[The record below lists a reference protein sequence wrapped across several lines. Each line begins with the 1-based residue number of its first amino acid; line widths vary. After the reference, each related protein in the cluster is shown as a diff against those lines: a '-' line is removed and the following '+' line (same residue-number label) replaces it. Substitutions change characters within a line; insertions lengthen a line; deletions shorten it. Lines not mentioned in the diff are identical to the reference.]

1 MSDEER
7 VVRRQRK
14 AAITRH
20 LGTLERLVAEED
32 VDDVKER
39 LDIVKGSFRDFEIAH
54 DLYHDGLVDDDDIE
68 ESDSWFQQVQT
79 NYVAGVRSAKAWLK
93 TREDDGAIEREV
105 AVDRSDMMSA
115 ITQSDLIN
123 SLNVPKV
130 EIDKFEGNPL
140 DYLTFM
146 AIFDEVVHTKV
157 MDGQVKLTRL
167 LQYTSGPAKMAI
179 KNCALIGGDAGYA
192 QARAIL
198 KNRYGNSHLVSHM
211 IISDL
216 KNGKRITKAN
226 ELQQLADEL
235 STALTALGQ
244 LGKCAELN
252 TQQSIIDILQRCQ
265 PYVRN
270 NWRKKALDCK
280 RRNDVYP
287 AFDEFV
293 AFVQN
298 IASEACD
305 PVYGA
310 VSTKSHDGVRG
321 ENYATVANDV
331 SAAPNDYTAVAN
343 VSAAPNNYTTVANN
357 VSAAPNS
364 ASGPRQNSARMPEH
378 SRGSSDQPCVVCA
391 QPHRLY
397 NCDTF
402 KRMRPDERFNVARQC
417 KLCFNCLLPNHCS
430 NACRKQS
437 VCPVP
442 GCGRKHSKFLHVY
455 RDNVDPVT
463 NAGYH
468 SNDNDSNQLGVA
480 SNMSVNRTCS
490 SVYLPIV
497 PVIINDQCKVYA
509 LLDTGSTNTFVTQQL
524 ATKLKLKGKEVSYS
538 MSTLGHSSEV
548 SSKTVSINV
557 TSVDANEKLK
567 ADNVLIVGSIPVR
580 YPTNSVDINVCP
592 HLADL
597 PMSRVGNDVRVDVLI
612 GMDNAFAVMPL
623 EVRCGSSDRRQPYAT
638 RTLFGW
644 SLNGPVDNK
653 SCLQV
658 SSHFVDLGREMD
670 RLLEVEALDEDALSL
685 SYEVRKVP
693 DLWDREIEYEDGHDV
708 IPIPWKDET
717 ATMPNNKYA
726 ATSRLNNLIG
736 CPHKTVMLEE
746 YSGQLKKMEMD
757 GYAEKVPVEETYA
770 QDDKV
775 CYFPHHAVV
784 SAAKHRE
791 VCLHNQCIQGPEL
804 VTYTVCRS
812 FYADDM
818 LRPVRTREEAADV
831 IRGTKQE
838 LKYDGLNLTK
848 YTVNDTQLLESIV
861 ITDQAKEV
869 NVGSR
874 AEFSRN
880 LRQRDREKVVRA
892 AQRQEVDWTFKAEME

>member
-1 MSDEER
+1 
-7 VVRRQRK
+7 
-14 AAITRH
+14 
-20 LGTLERLVAEED
+20 
-32 VDDVKER
+32 
-39 LDIVKGSFRDFEIAH
+39 
-54 DLYHDGLVDDDDIE
+54 
-68 ESDSWFQQVQT
+68 
-79 NYVAGVRSAKAWLK
+79 
-93 TREDDGAIEREV
+93 
-105 AVDRSDMMSA
+105 
-115 ITQSDLIN
+115 
-123 SLNVPKV
+123 
-130 EIDKFEGNPL
+130 
-140 DYLTFM
+140 
-146 AIFDEVVHTKV
+146 
-157 MDGQVKLTRL
+157 
-167 LQYTSGPAKMAI
+167 
-179 KNCALIGGDAGYA
+179 
-192 QARAIL
+192 
-198 KNRYGNSHLVSHM
+198 
-211 IISDL
+211 
-216 KNGKRITKAN
+216 
-226 ELQQLADEL
+226 
-235 STALTALGQ
+235 
-244 LGKCAELN
+244 
-252 TQQSIIDILQRCQ
+252 
-265 PYVRN
+265 
-270 NWRKKALDCK
+270 
-280 RRNDVYP
+280 
-287 AFDEFV
+287 
-293 AFVQN
+293 
-298 IASEACD
+298 
-305 PVYGA
+305 
-310 VSTKSHDGVRG
+310 
-321 ENYATVANDV
+321 
-331 SAAPNDYTAVAN
+331 
-343 VSAAPNNYTTVANN
+343 
-357 VSAAPNS
+357 
-364 ASGPRQNSARMPEH
+364 
-378 SRGSSDQPCVVCA
+378 
-391 QPHRLY
+391 
-397 NCDTF
+397 
-402 KRMRPDERFNVARQC
+402 
-417 KLCFNCLLPNHCS
+417 
-430 NACRKQS
+430 
-437 VCPVP
+437 
-442 GCGRKHSKFLHVY
+442 
-455 RDNVDPVT
+455 
-463 NAGYH
+463 
-468 SNDNDSNQLGVA
+468 
-480 SNMSVNRTCS
+480 MSVNRTFS

-509 LLDTGSTNTFVTQQL
+509 LLDTGSTNTFVTQRL
-524 ATKLKLKGKEVSYS
+524 ATQLKLKGKEVSYS

-548 SSKTVSINV
+548 SSKTVSTNV

-693 DLWDREIEYEDGHDV
+693 DLWDREIEYEDEHDV

-726 ATSRLNNLIG
+726 ATSRLNNLIS
-736 CPHKTVMLEE
+736 CPRKTEMLEE

-775 CYFPHHAVV
+775 CYLPHHAVV
-784 SAAKHRE
+784 SAAKHSE

-818 LRPVRTREEAADV
+818 LRPVGTREEAADV

-848 YTVNDTQLLESIV
+848 YMVNDTQLLESIV
-861 ITDQAKEV
+861 VTDQAKEV

-892 AQRQEVDWTFKAEME
+892 A